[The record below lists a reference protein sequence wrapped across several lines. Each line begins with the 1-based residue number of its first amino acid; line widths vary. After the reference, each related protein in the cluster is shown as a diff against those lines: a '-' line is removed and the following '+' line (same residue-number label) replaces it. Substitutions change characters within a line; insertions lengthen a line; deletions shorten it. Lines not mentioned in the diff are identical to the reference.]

1 VLPSNVQNY
10 PPLCMCWKL
19 LFIGKNIVRSP
30 NLVPQLLF
38 FFCKFDFSHFLN
50 FSYQHRLEK
59 EKSLILKI
67 THEKSN
73 AFKRPLKI

>member
-1 VLPSNVQNY
+1 
-10 PPLCMCWKL
+10 
-19 LFIGKNIVRSP
+19 
-30 NLVPQLLF
+30 
-38 FFCKFDFSHFLN
+38 LN